1 MKNYVIRAV
10 AEKNISVF
18 LAITTNMVE
27 EARQTHLTT
36 PVATA
41 ALGRTITVAAMM
53 GLMLKGEKNKISIQV
68 KGNGPLKQIL
78 AVADSRGNVKGYV
91 SDPTVDLPLRAD
103 NKLDVGRAVGKEG
116 KIVVIKDLGLKEP
129 YIGQLELVSGEI
141 AEDIASYYAISEQQP
156 SAVALGVV
164 IDKDHSVKIAGGF
177 IIQVLPD
184 AEEILIDR
192 LENRIK
198 SLPAITSIIEEGL
211 DGEEMLNKILE
222 GFEFEILE
230 KNEIRYNC
238 DCSEER
244 LEKALISVGRNEL
257 KEIIQ
262 KDGEAELTCH
272 FCNTVYKFHK
282 EHLEKLYSAAQ

>member
-1 MKNYVIRAV
+1 MENYVIRAV

-184 AEEILIDR
+184 AEEVLIDR
-192 LENRIK
+192 LENSIK

-211 DGEEMLNKILE
+211 DGEEILNKILE

-230 KNEIRYNC
+230 KNEIRYDC

-257 KEIIQ
+257 KEIIE

-282 EHLEKLYSAAQ
+282 EHLEKLYGEAQ